1 MVCFLVKKHELLL
14 WDIKVDA
21 TVKQILDRGK
31 NLKRIPA
38 QSRQFADEK
47 DINTIFLAILNRLT
61 QYRSLIILFRT
72 RDVFLEYLADLHP
85 LIYSI
90 VRQVLDLTI
99 CDLSVTDTADASV
112 YDYRFSSH
120 FNQRLN

>member
-21 TVKQILDRGK
+21 TVKQILARGK

-38 QSRQFADEK
+38 HSRQFADEK

-99 CDLSVTDTADASV
+99 CELAVTDTADASV